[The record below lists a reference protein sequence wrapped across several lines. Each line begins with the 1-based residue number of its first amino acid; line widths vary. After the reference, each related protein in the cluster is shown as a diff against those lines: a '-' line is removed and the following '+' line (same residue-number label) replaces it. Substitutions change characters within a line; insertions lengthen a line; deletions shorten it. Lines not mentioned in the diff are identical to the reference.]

1 MEMERED
8 ERKTALVTAIG
19 SFSAREV
26 IAGCRRE
33 GMRVIGCDI
42 YPAEWVADSAD
53 VDAFYRAPYATDE
66 MAYRAFLME
75 VCEKENVDF
84 VLPLTDVEV
93 DVLQKWRVG
102 CARADETKETDET
115 GKSGVMAKFA
125 PLHAVLCMSG
135 IETIRLCRDKERM
148 QNFLSARGLCRTIP
162 GRELSGVVET
172 EAGSGYENLSYPLV
186 IKPVDGRSSQ
196 GRARVKNA
204 RQMAYAASECVEQGG
219 RFLVQPMID
228 GSVVTVDVVRDPKS
242 GITAA
247 VARRELL
254 RTLNGAGTSV
264 YVYHDEML
272 EQECRE
278 IAEALG
284 ICGCVNFEF
293 IDTQGDGKHREN
305 EDGDGAEPGR
315 DRYCFLECNPRFS
328 GGVAFSCMAGYDMI
342 RAHLACFEGKTPERP
357 VCVENQY
364 IARRYT
370 EYRMK

>member
-1 MEMERED
+1 MGDGEKMREN

-19 SFSAREV
+19 SFSAHEV
-26 IAGCRRE
+26 IAGCIRE

-42 YPAEWVADSAD
+42 YPAEWVADSKE
-53 VDAFYRAPYATDE
+53 VEAFYQAPYATDE
-66 MAYRAFLME
+66 MAYRRFLTE
-75 VCEKENVDF
+75 ICERENVDF

-93 DVLQKWRVG
+93 DALQKWRIES
-102 CARADETKETDET
+102 R
-115 GKSGVMAKFA
+115 SGEILPAI
-125 PLHAVLCMSG
+125 LCLSG
-135 IETIRLCRDKERM
+135 IDTIRLCRDKEKM
-148 QNFLSARGLCRTIP
+148 QNFLNERGLCRTIL
-162 GRELSGVVET
+162 GRELSEVVET
-172 EAGSGYENLSYPLV
+172 ESGSGYQNLSYPLV

-196 GRARVKNA
+196 GLRRVREP
-204 RQMAYAASECVEQGG
+204 RQMEYAVWECIEHGG

-242 GITAA
+242 GTTAC

-264 YVYHDEML
+264 YVYRDENL
-272 EQECRE
+272 ERECQE
-278 IAEALG
+278 IAKALD

-293 IDTQGDGKHREN
+293 IDTKSGEKEMDDAGMGESGKN
-305 EDGDGAEPGR
+305 
-315 DRYCFLECNPRFS
+315 RYCFLECNPRFS

-342 RAHLACFEGKTPERP
+342 QAHLACFSGKAVQEL

-370 EYRMK
+370 EYRM

>member
-1 MEMERED
+1 MEMARED

-33 GMRVIGCDI
+33 GLRVIGCDI

-53 VDAFYRAPYATDE
+53 VDVCYRAPYATDE
-66 MAYRAFLME
+66 TAYRTFLAE

-93 DVLQKWRVG
+93 DVLQKWRVE
-102 CARADETKETDET
+102 CADETNKADEIE
-115 GKSGVMAKFA
+115 KSEVMAEFA

-162 GRELSGVVET
+162 GRELAEVVEN
-172 EAGSGYENLSYPLV
+172 ESGSGYESLSYPLV

-196 GRARVKNA
+196 GLSRVKNA
-204 RQMAYAASECVEQGG
+204 RQMAYVVQECVEHGG

-228 GSVVTVDVVRDPKS
+228 GSVVTVDVVRDSKS

-264 YVYHDEML
+264 YVYHDEAL
-272 EQECRE
+272 ERECLG
-278 IAEALG
+278 IAEALD

-293 IDTQGDGKHREN
+293 IDTQSDGVHRKKKAGE
-305 EDGDGAEPGR
+305 ESGSSQ

-342 RAHLACFEGKTPERP
+342 RAHLACFMGKTPEMP
-357 VCVENQY
+357 VIVENQY

>member
-1 MEMERED
+1 MARKMREN

-26 IAGCRRE
+26 IAGCIRA

-42 YPAEWVADSAD
+42 YPAEWIADSKD
-53 VDAFYRAPYATDE
+53 VEVCYQAPYATDE
-66 MAYRAFLME
+66 MAYRRFLTE
-75 VCEKENVDF
+75 ICQKENVDF

-93 DVLQKWRVG
+93 DVLQKWRIENQSE
-102 CARADETKETDET
+102 D
-115 GKSGVMAKFA
+115 
-125 PLHAVLCMSG
+125 PLHAVVCLSG
-135 IETIRLCRDKERM
+135 IDTIRLCRDKEKM
-148 QNFLSARGLCRTIP
+148 QKFLNERGLCRTIP
-162 GRELSGVVET
+162 GRELTEVVET
-172 EAGSGYENLSYPLV
+172 ESASGYQNLSYPLV

-196 GRARVKNA
+196 GLSRIRGAG
-204 RQMAYAASECVEQGG
+204 QMAYAVQECMERGG

-242 GITAA
+242 GITAC

-264 YVYHDEML
+264 YVYHDENL
-272 EQECRE
+272 ERECQE
-278 IAEALG
+278 IAKALD

-293 IDTQGDGKHREN
+293 IDTESDKKEM
-305 EDGDGAEPGR
+305 DGAEMGESGQE
-315 DRYCFLECNPRFS
+315 RYCFLECNPRFS

-342 RAHLACFEGKTPERP
+342 QAHLACFSGRVPQTP

-370 EYRMK
+370 EYRM

>member
-1 MEMERED
+1 MEMARED

-33 GMRVIGCDI
+33 GMRIIGCDI

-53 VDAFYRAPYATDE
+53 VDVCYRAPYATDE
-66 MAYRAFLME
+66 TAYCAFLAE
-75 VCEKENVDF
+75 VCEKEHVDF

-93 DVLQKWRVG
+93 DVLQKWRMESMD
-102 CARADETKETDET
+102 ATKESEVTAE
-115 GKSGVMAKFA
+115 FA

-135 IETIRLCRDKERM
+135 VETIRLCRDKEKM
-148 QNFLSARGLCRTIP
+148 QNFLSERGLCRTIP
-162 GRELSGVVET
+162 GRELAEVVEA

-196 GRARVKNA
+196 GLARVKNA
-204 RQMAYAASECVEQGG
+204 RQMTYAVLECVEHGG

-228 GSVVTVDVVRDPKS
+228 GSVVTVDVARDPKS
-242 GITAA
+242 GIVSA

-278 IAEALG
+278 IAKALD

-293 IDTQGDGKHREN
+293 IDTACGEGIEAKN
-305 EDGDGAEPGR
+305 
-315 DRYCFLECNPRFS
+315 RYCFLECNPRFS

-342 RAHLACFEGKTPERP
+342 RAHLACFMGKTPEKT
-357 VCVENQY
+357 VVVENQY

-370 EYRMK
+370 EYQMK